1 MFLCSFDHHVYISFL
16 KVWVLKQM
24 QPSLW
29 HILSI
34 GLHQSQIQGNY
45 RFESYCYRT
54 SREKLDWQNITF
66 LSRNPRSIRLSTRF
80 IDPKFNNFVEVSHY
94 S

>member
-24 QPSLW
+24 QPSLR

-34 GLHQSQIQGNY
+34 GLHQSQIQDSSHTVTEQAGKN
-45 RFESYCYRT
+45 SIGKILHS
-54 SREKLDWQNITF
+54 SRG
-66 LSRNPRSIRLSTRF
+66 IR
-80 IDPKFNNFVEVSHY
+80 EA
-94 S
+94 